1 MLKKIDKYVLKN
13 FLTLFVGTFV
23 ISIFILMMQFL
34 WKYIDDL
41 VGKGLEMDVLA
52 KFFFYAGETLV
63 SLALPLAILLASLIS
78 FGNMGER
85 LELLAMKAAGI
96 PLVRIMR
103 PIALFMVV
111 MTGVS
116 YYFQDYAAPYAQ
128 KMLFQMLYSVRQTSP
143 TIDIP
148 EGVFYDGID
157 GVNLYVK
164 EKDPETDMLYEVI
177 IYELSEGAANAHI
190 ILADSAMLETSADKQ
205 HLLLHLYSGEQF
217 ENLRT
222 NAMATNNVPYRRETF
237 VDKHFIIDFSTDFSM
252 TDNDFSQNAKT
263 KSMGNLLE
271 GVDSLQEYVDSTALA
286 YYDDMK
292 RGTLMV
298 SGFTKPHLNFI
309 HRRNRLVER
318 QQLVMSGQSNTNP
331 QQTLHS
337 DTIRV
342 DSLLFSNSLETVSK
356 KLGHF
361 FLRSKERQQE
371 DSLYT
376 VHQAE
381 ATKLLEERSKLTR
394 VDADSL
400 FATLKESRQSQIVH
414 NALQKASLA
423 ASDMEF
429 RAEMMKAIKRDLRMH
444 KIQFWQKITL
454 ALSCLVFFFIGAP
467 LGAIIRKGGMGMP
480 VVVAVVIFLFY
491 YIINSFGSN
500 LASAGTIPAW
510 LGMWFSTLVLAPIAY
525 YLTIKSN
532 NDSVVFNIDTYRNFF
547 RKVFGIKTKR
557 NIYRKEVIIRDPQ
570 YGAMGEELMAIAEM
584 AQVYRRTKH
593 LNRFPNY
600 IKLFFKTSPDDEVAT
615 ISQRLEHCVEEL
627 SNSKDRYVLNHLNV
641 FPILDPDAHV
651 APFKS
656 SKWNKAVGYFFPAG
670 VFFLFRIS
678 RFRRRLSRELK
689 TVMNTSKSIARR
701 CNELESETA
710 PKTMEGIAA
719 DRPDHS
725 DSMSDDGLV

>member
-1 MLKKIDKYVLKN
+1 MFKKIDKYVLKN
-13 FLTLFVGTFV
+13 FLTLFIGTFV

-34 WKYIDDL
+34 WKYVDDL
-41 VGKGLEMDVLA
+41 VGKGLEMSVLA

-103 PIALFMVV
+103 PIAIFMVI

-164 EKDPETDMLYEVI
+164 EKDPKTDMLYEVI

-205 HLLLHLYSGEQF
+205 HLLLHLYNGEQF

-222 NAMATNNVPYRRETF
+222 NAMQTNNVPYRRETF

-263 KSMGNLLE
+263 KSMGNLLD
-271 GVDSLQEYVDSTALA
+271 GIDSLAAYIDSTALA

-292 RGTLMV
+292 RGTLQV
-298 SGFTKPHLNFI
+298 SGFSKPQFNFT
-309 HRRNRLVER
+309 HRRNRMIER
-318 QQLVMSGQSNTNP
+318 QQLQIGQARP
-331 QQTLHS
+331 RPDRQQEY
-337 DTIRV
+337 
-342 DSLLFSNSLETVSK
+342 DSTAVKSAVRDWRQPAAWFEK
-356 KLGHF
+356 R
-361 FLRSKERQQE
+361 LRESRQE
-371 DSLYT
+371 DSLFEAK
-376 VHQAE
+376 QAE
-381 ATKLLEERSKLTR
+381 AKKVMEEREKMKRT
-394 VDADSL
+394 DADSL
-400 FATLKESRQSQIVH
+400 FESFQENRQANIIH
-414 NALQKASLA
+414 NALQKVTLA

-429 RAEMMKAIKRDLRMH
+429 RAEMMKSIKRDQRQH

-454 ALSCLVFFFIGAP
+454 AVACIVFFFIGAP

-500 LASAGTIPAW
+500 LASAGTIPPW
-510 LGMWFSTLVLAPIAY
+510 LGIWFSTLVLAPIAY
-525 YLTIKSN
+525 YLTVKSN

-557 NIYRKEVIIRDPQ
+557 NIYRKEVIISDPE
-570 YGAMGEELMAIAEM
+570 YGLMQEELLDVAGM
-584 AQVYRRTKH
+584 AQEYRRTKH

-600 IKLFFKTSPDDEVAT
+600 FRLFFRTEQDEEVEKL
-615 ISQRLEHCVEEL
+615 SQKLEHCVEEL
-627 SNSKDRYVLNHLNV
+627 SNSKDRHVLNHLNV
-641 FPILDPDAHV
+641 FPVLDPSAHI
-651 APFKS
+651 APFKN
-656 SKWNKAVGYFFPAG
+656 SKWNKAVGYFFPVG
-670 VFFLFRIS
+670 IIFLFRIS

-689 TVMNTSKSIARR
+689 TVMNTAKTISKR
-701 CNELESETA
+701 CGELCENAKKE
-710 PKTMEGIAA
+710 
-719 DRPDHS
+719 
-725 DSMSDDGLV
+725 

>member
-103 PIALFMVV
+103 PIAVFMVV

-164 EKDPETDMLYEVI
+164 EKDPKTDMLYEVI

-190 ILADSAMLETSADKQ
+190 ILADSAMLETSADKE
-205 HLLLHLYSGEQF
+205 HLLLHLFSGEQF

-263 KSMGNLLE
+263 KSMGSLLE

-298 SGFTKPHLNFI
+298 SGFTKAQLNFI
-309 HRRNRLVER
+309 HRRNRMVER
-318 QQLVMSGQSNTNP
+318 QHLVMNGHRPDTGRQMLRPDTVA
-331 QQTLHS
+331 S
-337 DTIRV
+337 DTTASAISALEQTSEQIRR
-342 DSLLFSNSLETVSK
+342 
-356 KLGHF
+356 F
-361 FLRSKERQQE
+361 FTRSKERQQE
-371 DSLYT
+371 DSLYAAT
-376 VHQAE
+376 QAE
-381 ATKLLEERSKLTR
+381 ASKVLAERAKLSR

-400 FATLKESRQSQIVH
+400 FQTMKENRQSQVVH
-414 NALQKASLA
+414 NALQKVSLA

-429 RAEMMKAIKRDLRMH
+429 RAEMMKAIQRDLRMH

-467 LGAIIRKGGMGMP
+467 LGAIIRQGGMGMP
-480 VVVAVVIFLFY
+480 VVVAVIIFIFY

-500 LASAGTIPAW
+500 LAHAGTIPVW

-557 NIYRKEVIIRDPQ
+557 SIFRKEVIIRDPQ
-570 YGAMGEELMAIAEM
+570 YGLMHDELLDIADK
-584 AQVYRRTKH
+584 AQAYRRTKH

-600 IKLFFKTSPDDEVAT
+600 IKLFFGSTHDDEVAA
-615 ISQRLEHCVEEL
+615 ISQKLEHCVEEL

-641 FPILDPDAHV
+641 FPILDADAHT

-656 SKWNKAVGYFFPAG
+656 PKWNKAVGYFFPAG
-670 VFFLFRIS
+670 VFFLFRVS

-689 TVMNTSKSIARR
+689 VVMNTAKSIAKR
-701 CNELESETA
+701 CEELEGDQPSVATSTWQTA
-710 PKTMEGIAA
+710 Q
-719 DRPDHS
+719 
-725 DSMSDDGLV
+725 DDGRENAKKE

>member
-13 FLTLFVGTFV
+13 FLTLFIGTFV

-34 WKYIDDL
+34 WKYVDDL
-41 VGKGLEMDVLA
+41 VGKGLEMSVLA

-103 PIALFMVV
+103 PIAIFMVI

-164 EKDPETDMLYEVI
+164 EKDPQTDMLYEVI

-205 HLLLHLYSGEQF
+205 HLLLHLYNGEQF

-222 NAMATNNVPYRRETF
+222 NAMQTNNVPYRRETF

-263 KSMGNLLE
+263 KSMGNLLD
-271 GVDSLQEYVDSTALA
+271 GIDSLAAYIDSTALA

-292 RGTLMV
+292 RGTLQV
-298 SGFTKPHLNFI
+298 SGFSKSQFNFT
-309 HRRNRLVER
+309 HSRNRMIER
-318 QQLVMSGQSNTNP
+318 QQLQ
-331 QQTLHS
+331 
-337 DTIRV
+337 IRQARHRPDRQLEF
-342 DSLLFSNSLETVSK
+342 DSTEVKSAVRDWRQPAAWFEK
-356 KLGHF
+356 R
-361 FLRSKERQQE
+361 LRESRQE
-371 DSLYT
+371 DSLFEAK
-376 VHQAE
+376 QAE
-381 ATKLLEERSKLTR
+381 AKKVMEEREKMKRT
-394 VDADSL
+394 DADSL
-400 FATLKESRQSQIVH
+400 FESFKENRQANIIH
-414 NALQKASLA
+414 NALQKVTLA

-429 RAEMMKAIKRDLRMH
+429 RAEMMKSIKRDQRQH

-454 ALSCLVFFFIGAP
+454 AVACIVFFFIGAP

-500 LASAGTIPAW
+500 LASAGTIPPW
-510 LGMWFSTLVLAPIAY
+510 LGIWFSTLVLAPIAY
-525 YLTIKSN
+525 YLTVKSN

-547 RKVFGIKTKR
+547 RKVLGTKIKR
-557 NIYRKEVIIRDPQ
+557 NIYRKEVIISDPDYASMQ
-570 YGAMGEELMAIAEM
+570 GELLSVAEM
-584 AQVYRRTKH
+584 SQEYRRTKH

-600 IKLFFKTSPDDEVAT
+600 FRLFFQTETDEEVEK
-615 ISQRLEHCVEEL
+615 ISNKLEHCVEEL
-627 SNSKDRYVLNHLNV
+627 SNSKDRHVLNHLNV
-641 FPILDPDAHV
+641 FPVLDTAAHI
-651 APFKS
+651 APFKN
-656 SKWNKAVGYFFPAG
+656 SKWNKAVGYFFPVG
-670 VFFLFRIS
+670 IVFLFRIS
-678 RFRRRLSRELK
+678 RFRRRLSHELK
-689 TVMNTSKSIARR
+689 TVMNTAKTISKR
-701 CNELESETA
+701 CGELCENAKKE
-710 PKTMEGIAA
+710 
-719 DRPDHS
+719 
-725 DSMSDDGLV
+725 

>member
-103 PIALFMVV
+103 PIAVFMVV

-164 EKDPETDMLYEVI
+164 EKDPKTDMLYEVI

-190 ILADSAMLETSADKQ
+190 ILADSAMLETSADKE
-205 HLLLHLYSGEQF
+205 HLLLHLFSGEQF

-263 KSMGNLLE
+263 KSMGSLLE

-298 SGFTKPHLNFI
+298 SGFTKAQLNFI
-309 HRRNRLVER
+309 HRRNRMVER
-318 QQLVMSGQSNTNP
+318 QHLVMNGHRPDAGRRMLSPDTVA
-331 QQTLHS
+331 S
-337 DTIRV
+337 DTTASALSALERTSEQIRR
-342 DSLLFSNSLETVSK
+342 
-356 KLGHF
+356 F
-361 FLRSKERQQE
+361 FTRSKERQQE
-371 DSLYT
+371 DSLYAAT
-376 VHQAE
+376 QAE
-381 ATKLLEERSKLTR
+381 ASKVLAERAKLSR

-400 FATLKESRQSQIVH
+400 FQTMKENRQSQVVH
-414 NALQKASLA
+414 NALQKVSLA

-500 LASAGTIPAW
+500 LASAGTIPPW
-510 LGMWFSTLVLAPIAY
+510 IGMWFSTIVLAPIAY

-557 NIYRKEVIIRDPQ
+557 NIYRKEVIISDPQ
-570 YGAMGEELMAIAEM
+570 YGAMGEELLSIADM
-584 AQVYRRTKH
+584 AQEYRRTKH

-600 IKLFFKTSPDDEVAT
+600 IKLFFKGGQEDEVAA
-615 ISQRLEHCVEEL
+615 ISQKLEHCVEEL

-641 FPILDPDAHV
+641 FPILDPSAHI

-656 SKWNKAVGYFFPAG
+656 EKWNKAVGYFFPAG

-689 TVMNTSKSIARR
+689 TVMNTAKSIARR
-701 CNELESETA
+701 CAELEAEAT
-710 PKTMEGIAA
+710 PKM
-719 DRPDHS
+719 
-725 DSMSDDGLV
+725 

>member
-13 FLTLFVGTFV
+13 FLMLFLGTFV

-41 VGKGLEMDVLA
+41 VGKGLDMDVLA

-103 PIALFMVV
+103 PIAIFMVV
-111 MTGVS
+111 MTAVS

-164 EKDPETDMLYEVI
+164 EKDPKTDMLYEVI
-177 IYELSEGAANAHI
+177 IYELSEGASNAHI

-222 NAMATNNVPYRRETF
+222 NAMVTNNVPYRRETF

-271 GVDSLQEYVDSTALA
+271 GIDSLNQYVDSTAIA

-298 SGFTKPHLNFI
+298 SGFTKAQFNFI
-309 HRRNRLVER
+309 HRRNRAIER
-318 QQLVMSGQSNTNP
+318 QRLMLDDNRIGPKANLVATADSTKEMSDSASVHTN
-331 QQTLHS
+331 
-337 DTIRV
+337 
-342 DSLLFSNSLETVSK
+342 DSLK
-356 KLGHF
+356 KTSAELQ
-361 FLRSKERQQE
+361 KEEMRIMRME
-371 DSLYT
+371 DSLYHST
-376 VHQAE
+376 EEEIAKV
-381 ATKLLEERSKLTR
+381 LEERRKTPR
-394 VDADSL
+394 VDLDSL
-400 FATLKESRQSQIVH
+400 FSTLKENRQSVVVH
-414 NALQKASLA
+414 NALQKVSLA

-429 RAEMMKAIKRDLRMH
+429 RAEMMKAIKRDLRQH

-491 YIINSFGSN
+491 YIVNSFGSN
-500 LASAGTIPAW
+500 LAAAGTIPPW
-510 LGMWFSTLVLAPIAY
+510 LGMWFSTLVLTPIAY
-525 YLTIKSN
+525 YLTVKSN

-557 NIYRKEVIIRDPQ
+557 NIYRKEVIIRDPL
-570 YGAMGEELMAIAEM
+570 YGKMKDELLTLANM
-584 AQVYRRTKH
+584 AQEYRRNKH

-600 IKLFFKTSPDDEVAT
+600 FKLFFKQSHDDEVES
-615 ISQRLEHCVEEL
+615 ISQKLEECVEEL
-627 SNSKDRYVLNHLNV
+627 SNSKDRFILNHLNV
-641 FPILDPDAHV
+641 FPVLDVDAHT

-656 SKWNKAVGYFFPAG
+656 TKWNKAVGYFFPLG
-670 VFFLFRIS
+670 IVFLFRVS
-678 RFRRRLSRELK
+678 RFRRRLSKELK
-689 TVMNTSKSIARR
+689 TVMNNAKTISKR
-701 CNELESETA
+701 CAELETS
-710 PKTMEGIAA
+710 
-719 DRPDHS
+719 
-725 DSMSDDGLV
+725 

>member
-41 VGKGLEMDVLA
+41 VGKGLEVDVLA

-103 PIALFMVV
+103 PIAVFMVL

-157 GVNLYVK
+157 GVNLYVR
-164 EKDPETDMLYEVI
+164 EKDPKTDMLYEVI
-177 IYELSEGAANAHI
+177 IYELSDGAANAHI
-190 ILADSAMLETSADKQ
+190 ILADSAMLETSADKE
-205 HLLLHLYSGEQF
+205 HLLLHLFSGEQF

-222 NAMATNNVPYRRETF
+222 NAMVTNNVPYRRETF

-298 SGFTKPHLNFI
+298 SGFTKSHLNFI
-309 HRRNRLVER
+309 HRRNRMIER
-318 QQLVMSGQSNTNP
+318 QYLSMTNQLAGPERRVLSPDTVPSDSISVFGSFEKTSRL
-331 QQTLHS
+331 LH
-337 DTIRV
+337 RY
-342 DSLLFSNSLETVSK
+342 
-356 KLGHF
+356 

-371 DSLYT
+371 DSLFT
-376 VHQAE
+376 SMQAE
-381 ATKLLEERSKLTR
+381 ASKLMEERAKLSHT
-394 VDADSL
+394 DADSL
-400 FATLKESRQSQIVH
+400 FMTMKETRQSQVVH
-414 NALQKASLA
+414 NALQKVSLA

-467 LGAIIRKGGMGMP
+467 LGAIIRKGGLGMP
-480 VVVAVVIFLFY
+480 VVVAVIIFIFY
-491 YIINSFGSN
+491 YIINSFGQN
-500 LASAGTIPAW
+500 LAHAGSIPVW
-510 LGMWFSTLVLAPIAY
+510 LGMWFSTMVLAPIAY

-532 NDSVVFNIDTYRNFF
+532 NDSVVFNIDTYRIFF

-557 NIYRKEVIIRDPQ
+557 SIYRKEVIIRDPQ
-570 YGAMGEELMAIAEM
+570 YGRMHDELLDIADK
-584 AQVYRRTKH
+584 AQTYRRTKH

-600 IKLFFKTSPDDEVAT
+600 IKLFFGGGHDDEVAA
-615 ISQRLEHCVEEL
+615 ISQKLEHCVEEL
-627 SNSKDRYVLNHLNV
+627 SNSKDRYVLNHLNL
-641 FPILDPDAHV
+641 FPILDTDAHT

-656 SKWNKAVGYFFPAG
+656 AKWNKAVGYFFPAG

-689 TVMNTSKSIARR
+689 VVMNTAKSIAKR
-701 CNELESETA
+701 CEELSDGQLPKATSDLQTDKGGETENT
-710 PKTMEGIAA
+710 KN
-719 DRPDHS
+719 
-725 DSMSDDGLV
+725 

>member
-34 WKYIDDL
+34 WKYVDDL

-103 PIALFMVV
+103 PIAVFMVI

-148 EGVFYDGID
+148 EGAFYDGID

-164 EKDPETDMLYEVI
+164 EKDPKTGMLYEVI

-190 ILADSAMLETSADKQ
+190 ILADSALLETSADKE

-263 KSMGNLLE
+263 KSMGSLLE

-298 SGFTKPHLNFI
+298 SGFTKAQLNFI

-318 QQLVMSGQSNTNP
+318 EQLAVLGVREKRPHSAFLTDSARTDSVKP
-331 QQTLHS
+331 VKTL
-337 DTIRV
+337 DKEAEKR
-342 DSLLFSNSLETVSK
+342 
-356 KLGHF
+356 KLD
-361 FLRSKERQQE
+361 RERKQE

-376 VHQAE
+376 AHQAE
-381 ATKLLEERSKLTR
+381 AAKLLEERAKLTL

-400 FATLKESRQSQIVH
+400 FSTMKEGRQAQVVH
-414 NALQKASLA
+414 NALQKVSLA

-491 YIINSFGSN
+491 YIVNSFGSN
-500 LASAGTIPAW
+500 LASAGTIPPW
-510 LGMWFSTLVLAPIAY
+510 IGMWFSTIVLAPIAY

-557 NIYRKEVIIRDPQ
+557 NIYRKEVIISDPQ
-570 YGAMGEELMAIAEM
+570 YGAMGEELLSIADM
-584 AQVYRRTKH
+584 AQEYRRTKH

-600 IKLFFKTSPDDEVAT
+600 IKLFFKGGQEDEVAA
-615 ISQRLEHCVEEL
+615 ISQKLEHCVEEL

-641 FPILDPDAHV
+641 FPILDPSAHI

-656 SKWNKAVGYFFPAG
+656 EKWNKAVGYFFPAG

-689 TVMNTSKSIARR
+689 TVMNTAKSIARR
-701 CNELESETA
+701 CAELEAEAT
-710 PKTMEGIAA
+710 PKM
-719 DRPDHS
+719 
-725 DSMSDDGLV
+725 

>member
-34 WKYIDDL
+34 WKYVDDL
-41 VGKGLEMDVLA
+41 VGKGLDMDVLA

-103 PIALFMVV
+103 PIAVFMVI

-148 EGVFYDGID
+148 EGAFYDGID

-164 EKDPETDMLYEVI
+164 EKDPKTGMLYEVI

-190 ILADSAMLETSADKQ
+190 ILADSALLETSADKE

-263 KSMGNLLE
+263 KSMGSLLE

-298 SGFTKPHLNFI
+298 SGFTKAQLNFI

-318 QQLVMSGQSNTNP
+318 EQLAVLGVREKRPHSAFLTDSARTDSVKP
-331 QQTLHS
+331 VKTL
-337 DTIRV
+337 DKEAEKR
-342 DSLLFSNSLETVSK
+342 
-356 KLGHF
+356 KLD
-361 FLRSKERQQE
+361 RERKQE

-376 VHQAE
+376 AHQAE
-381 ATKLLEERSKLTR
+381 AAKLLEERAKLTL

-400 FATLKESRQSQIVH
+400 FSTMKEGRQAQVVH
-414 NALQKASLA
+414 NALQKVSLA

-491 YIINSFGSN
+491 YIVNSFGSN
-500 LASAGTIPAW
+500 LASAGTIPPW
-510 LGMWFSTLVLAPIAY
+510 IGMWFSTIVLAPIAY

-557 NIYRKEVIIRDPQ
+557 NIYRKEVIISDPQ
-570 YGAMGEELMAIAEM
+570 YGAMGEELLSIADM
-584 AQVYRRTKH
+584 AQEYRRTKH

-600 IKLFFKTSPDDEVAT
+600 IKLFFKGGQEDEVAA
-615 ISQRLEHCVEEL
+615 ISQKLEHCVEEL

-641 FPILDPDAHV
+641 FPILDPSAHI

-656 SKWNKAVGYFFPAG
+656 EKWNKAVGYFFPAG

-689 TVMNTSKSIARR
+689 TVMNTAKSIARR
-701 CNELESETA
+701 CAELEAEAT
-710 PKTMEGIAA
+710 PKM
-719 DRPDHS
+719 
-725 DSMSDDGLV
+725 

>member
-1 MLKKIDKYVLKN
+1 MFKKIDKYVLKN
-13 FLTLFVGTFV
+13 FLTLFIGTFV

-34 WKYIDDL
+34 WKYVDDL
-41 VGKGLEMDVLA
+41 VGKGLEMSVLA

-103 PIALFMVV
+103 PIAIFMVI

-164 EKDPETDMLYEVI
+164 EKDPKTDMLYEVI

-205 HLLLHLYSGEQF
+205 HLLLHLYNGEQF

-222 NAMATNNVPYRRETF
+222 NAMQTNNVPYRRETF

-263 KSMGNLLE
+263 KSMGNLLD
-271 GVDSLQEYVDSTALA
+271 GIDSLAAYIDSTALA

-292 RGTLMV
+292 RGTLQV
-298 SGFTKPHLNFI
+298 SGFSKPQFNFT
-309 HRRNRLVER
+309 HRRNRMIER
-318 QQLVMSGQSNTNP
+318 QQLQIGQARP
-331 QQTLHS
+331 RPDRQQEY
-337 DTIRV
+337 
-342 DSLLFSNSLETVSK
+342 DSTAVKSAVRDWRQPAAWFEK
-356 KLGHF
+356 R
-361 FLRSKERQQE
+361 LRESRQE
-371 DSLYT
+371 DSLFEAK
-376 VHQAE
+376 QAE
-381 ATKLLEERSKLTR
+381 AKKVMEEREKMKRT
-394 VDADSL
+394 DADSL
-400 FATLKESRQSQIVH
+400 FESFQENRQANIIH
-414 NALQKASLA
+414 NALQKVTLA

-429 RAEMMKAIKRDLRMH
+429 RAEMMKSIKRDQRQH

-454 ALSCLVFFFIGAP
+454 AVACIVFFFIGAP

-500 LASAGTIPAW
+500 LASAGTIPPW
-510 LGMWFSTLVLAPIAY
+510 LGIWFSTLVLAPIAY
-525 YLTIKSN
+525 YLTVKSN

-557 NIYRKEVIIRDPQ
+557 NIYRKEVIISDPE
-570 YGAMGEELMAIAEM
+570 YGLMQEELLDVAGM
-584 AQVYRRTKH
+584 AQEYRRTKH

-600 IKLFFKTSPDDEVAT
+600 FRLFFRTEQDEEVEKL
-615 ISQRLEHCVEEL
+615 SQKLEHCVEEL
-627 SNSKDRYVLNHLNV
+627 SNSKDRHVLNHLNV
-641 FPILDPDAHV
+641 FPVLDPTAHI
-651 APFKS
+651 APFKN
-656 SKWNKAVGYFFPAG
+656 SKWNKAVGYFFPVG
-670 VFFLFRIS
+670 IIFLFRIS

-689 TVMNTSKSIARR
+689 TVMNTAKTISKR
-701 CNELESETA
+701 CGELCENAKKE
-710 PKTMEGIAA
+710 
-719 DRPDHS
+719 
-725 DSMSDDGLV
+725 

>member
-13 FLTLFVGTFV
+13 FLMLFLGTFV

-41 VGKGLEMDVLA
+41 VGKGLDMDVLA

-103 PIALFMVV
+103 PIAIFMVV
-111 MTGVS
+111 MTAVS

-164 EKDPETDMLYEVI
+164 EKDPKTDMLYEVI
-177 IYELSEGAANAHI
+177 IYELSEGASNAHI

-222 NAMATNNVPYRRETF
+222 NAMVTNNVPYRRETF

-271 GVDSLQEYVDSTALA
+271 GIDSLNQYVDSTAIA

-298 SGFTKPHLNFI
+298 SGFTKAQFNFI
-309 HRRNRLVER
+309 HRRNRAIER
-318 QQLVMSGQSNTNP
+318 QRLMLDDNRIGPKANLVATADSTKEMSDSASVHTN
-331 QQTLHS
+331 
-337 DTIRV
+337 
-342 DSLLFSNSLETVSK
+342 DSLK
-356 KLGHF
+356 KTSAELQ
-361 FLRSKERQQE
+361 KEEMRIMRME
-371 DSLYT
+371 DSLYHST
-376 VHQAE
+376 EEEIAKV
-381 ATKLLEERSKLTR
+381 LEERRKTPR
-394 VDADSL
+394 VDLDSL
-400 FATLKESRQSQIVH
+400 FSTLKENRQSVVVH
-414 NALQKASLA
+414 NALQKVSLA

-429 RAEMMKAIKRDLRMH
+429 RAEMMKAIKRDLRQH

-491 YIINSFGSN
+491 YIVNSFGSN
-500 LASAGTIPAW
+500 LAAAGTIPPW
-510 LGMWFSTLVLAPIAY
+510 LGMWFSTLVLTPIAY
-525 YLTIKSN
+525 YLTVKSN

-557 NIYRKEVIIRDPQ
+557 NIYRKEVIIRDPL
-570 YGAMGEELMAIAEM
+570 YGKMKDELLTLANM
-584 AQVYRRTKH
+584 AQEYRRNKH

-600 IKLFFKTSPDDEVAT
+600 FKLFFKQSHDDEVES
-615 ISQRLEHCVEEL
+615 ISQKLEECVEEL
-627 SNSKDRYVLNHLNV
+627 SNSKDRFILNHLNV
-641 FPILDPDAHV
+641 FPVLDVDAHT

-656 SKWNKAVGYFFPAG
+656 TKWNKAVGYFFPLG
-670 VFFLFRIS
+670 IVFLFRVS
-678 RFRRRLSRELK
+678 RFRRRLSKELK
-689 TVMNTSKSIARR
+689 TVMNNAKTISKR
-701 CNELESETA
+701 CAELEAS
-710 PKTMEGIAA
+710 
-719 DRPDHS
+719 
-725 DSMSDDGLV
+725 

>member
-1 MLKKIDKYVLKN
+1 MFKKIDKYVLKN
-13 FLTLFVGTFV
+13 FLTLFIGTFV

-34 WKYIDDL
+34 WKYVDDL
-41 VGKGLEMDVLA
+41 VGKGLEMSVLA

-103 PIALFMVV
+103 PIAIFMVI

-164 EKDPETDMLYEVI
+164 EKDPKTDMLYEVI

-205 HLLLHLYSGEQF
+205 HLLLHLYNGEQF

-222 NAMATNNVPYRRETF
+222 NAMQTNNVPYRRETF

-263 KSMGNLLE
+263 KSMGNLLD
-271 GVDSLQEYVDSTALA
+271 GIDSLAAYIDSTALA

-292 RGTLMV
+292 RGTLQV
-298 SGFTKPHLNFI
+298 SGFSKPQFNFT
-309 HRRNRLVER
+309 HRRNRMIER
-318 QQLVMSGQSNTNP
+318 QQLQIGQARP
-331 QQTLHS
+331 RPDRQQEY
-337 DTIRV
+337 
-342 DSLLFSNSLETVSK
+342 DSTAVKSAVRDWRQPAAWFEK
-356 KLGHF
+356 R
-361 FLRSKERQQE
+361 LRESRQE
-371 DSLYT
+371 DSLFEAK
-376 VHQAE
+376 QAE
-381 ATKLLEERSKLTR
+381 AKKVMEEREKMKRT
-394 VDADSL
+394 DADSL
-400 FATLKESRQSQIVH
+400 FESFQENRQANIIH
-414 NALQKASLA
+414 NALQKVTLA

-429 RAEMMKAIKRDLRMH
+429 RAEMMKSIKRDQRQH

-454 ALSCLVFFFIGAP
+454 AVACIVFFFIGAP

-500 LASAGTIPAW
+500 LASAGTIPPW
-510 LGMWFSTLVLAPIAY
+510 LGIWFSTLVLAPIAY
-525 YLTIKSN
+525 YLTVKSN

-557 NIYRKEVIIRDPQ
+557 NIYRKEVIISDPE
-570 YGAMGEELMAIAEM
+570 YGLMQQELLDVAGM
-584 AQVYRRTKH
+584 AQEYRRTKH

-600 IKLFFKTSPDDEVAT
+600 FRLFFRTEQDEEVEKL
-615 ISQRLEHCVEEL
+615 SQKLEHCVEEL
-627 SNSKDRYVLNHLNV
+627 SNSKDRHVLNHLNV
-641 FPILDPDAHV
+641 FPVLDPSAHI
-651 APFKS
+651 APFKN
-656 SKWNKAVGYFFPAG
+656 SKWNKAVGYFFPVG
-670 VFFLFRIS
+670 IIFLFRIS

-689 TVMNTSKSIARR
+689 TVMNTAKTISKR
-701 CNELESETA
+701 CGELCENAKKE
-710 PKTMEGIAA
+710 
-719 DRPDHS
+719 
-725 DSMSDDGLV
+725 

>member
-41 VGKGLEMDVLA
+41 VGKGLEVDVLA

-103 PIALFMVV
+103 PIAVFMVI

-116 YYFQDYAAPYAQ
+116 YYFQDFAAPYAQ

-164 EKDPETDMLYEVI
+164 EKDPKTDMLYEVI
-177 IYELSEGAANAHI
+177 IYELSDGAANAHI
-190 ILADSAMLETSADKQ
+190 ILADSALLETSADKE

-217 ENLRT
+217 ENLRS
-222 NAMATNNVPYRRETF
+222 NAMVTNNVPYRRETF

-263 KSMGNLLE
+263 KSMVSLLK
-271 GVDSLQEYVDSTALA
+271 GIDSLEVYVDSTAMA
-286 YYDDMK
+286 YYADMK
-292 RGTLMV
+292 RGSLMV
-298 SGFTKPHLNFI
+298 SGFTKSQFDFV
-309 HRRNRLVER
+309 HRRNRMIER
-318 QQLVMSGQSNTNP
+318 EQLAVASQRDARAARAREPELTTGD
-331 QQTLHS
+331 TLDKS
-337 DTIRV
+337 SPLDRKRLI
-342 DSLLFSNSLETVSK
+342 EIP
-356 KLGHF
+356 
-361 FLRSKERQQE
+361 FLRNAKERRLE
-371 DSLYT
+371 DSIFQ
-376 VHQAE
+376 VHQEE
-381 ATKLLEERSKLTR
+381 AAKVMEERAKLTR
-394 VDADSL
+394 IDLDSL
-400 FATLKESRQSQIVH
+400 FDTMKENRQAQVIH
-414 NALQKASLA
+414 NALQKVSLA
-423 ASDMEF
+423 ASDMEY
-429 RAEMMKAIKRDLRMH
+429 RTEMMKAVKRELRQH

-480 VVVAVVIFLFY
+480 VVVAVVIFIFY
-491 YIINSFGSN
+491 YIVNSFGSN
-500 LASAGTIPAW
+500 LASAGTIPPW
-510 LGMWFSTLVLAPIAY
+510 LGIWFSTLVLAPIAY

-547 RKVFGIKTKR
+547 RKVLGTKTKR
-557 NIYRKEVIIRDPQ
+557 NVYRKEVIIRDPQ
-570 YGAMGEELMAIAEM
+570 YGEMGQELLSVADM
-584 AQVYRRTKH
+584 AQQYRRESH

-600 IKLFFKTSPDDEVAT
+600 LRLFFHNESDDQVEH
-615 ISQRLEHCVEEL
+615 ISRRLEHCVDEL
-627 SNSKDRYVLNHLNV
+627 SNSKDRFVLNHLNV
-641 FPILDPDAHV
+641 FPILDPDAHT

-656 SKWNKAVGYFFPAG
+656 PKWNKAVGYFFPLG
-670 VFFLFRIS
+670 IFFLFRVS

-689 TVMNTSKSIARR
+689 TISNTARTVAKRCVELQEGANASVNPTLRHGLGETPEIAK
-701 CNELESETA
+701 NE
-710 PKTMEGIAA
+710 
-719 DRPDHS
+719 
-725 DSMSDDGLV
+725 

>member
-1 MLKKIDKYVLKN
+1 MFKKIDKYVLKN
-13 FLTLFVGTFV
+13 FLTLFIGTFV

-34 WKYIDDL
+34 WKYVDDL
-41 VGKGLEMDVLA
+41 VGKGLEMSVLA

-103 PIALFMVV
+103 PIAIFMVI

-164 EKDPETDMLYEVI
+164 EKDPKTDMLYEVI

-205 HLLLHLYSGEQF
+205 HLLLHLYNGEQF

-222 NAMATNNVPYRRETF
+222 NAMQTNNVPYRRETF

-263 KSMGNLLE
+263 KSMGNLLD
-271 GVDSLQEYVDSTALA
+271 GIDSLAAYIDSTALA

-292 RGTLMV
+292 RGTLQV
-298 SGFTKPHLNFI
+298 SGFSKPQFNFT
-309 HRRNRLVER
+309 HRRNRMIER
-318 QQLVMSGQSNTNP
+318 QQLQIGQARP
-331 QQTLHS
+331 RPDRQQEY
-337 DTIRV
+337 
-342 DSLLFSNSLETVSK
+342 DSTAVKSAVRDWRQPAAWFEK
-356 KLGHF
+356 R
-361 FLRSKERQQE
+361 LRESRQE
-371 DSLYT
+371 DSLFEAK
-376 VHQAE
+376 QAE
-381 ATKLLEERSKLTR
+381 AKKVMEERAKMKRT
-394 VDADSL
+394 DADSL
-400 FATLKESRQSQIVH
+400 FDSFKENRQANIIH
-414 NALQKASLA
+414 NALQTVTLA
-423 ASDMEF
+423 ASDREF
-429 RAEMMKAIKRDLRMH
+429 RAEMMKSIKRDQRQH

-454 ALSCLVFFFIGAP
+454 AVACIVFFFIGAP

-480 VVVAVVIFLFY
+480 VVVAVIIFLFY

-500 LASAGTIPAW
+500 LASAGTIPPW
-510 LGMWFSTLVLAPIAY
+510 LGIWFSTIVLAPIAY
-525 YLTIKSN
+525 YLTVKSN

-547 RKVFGIKTKR
+547 RKVLGTKIKR
-557 NIYRKEVIIRDPQ
+557 NIYRKEVIISDPDYASMQ
-570 YGAMGEELMAIAEM
+570 GELLSVADM
-584 AQVYRRTKH
+584 AQEYRRTKH

-600 IKLFFKTSPDDEVAT
+600 FRLFVRTEHDEEVAK
-615 ISQRLEHCVEEL
+615 ISDKLEHCVEEL
-627 SNSKDRYVLNHLNV
+627 SNSKDRHVLNHLNV
-641 FPILDPDAHV
+641 FPVLDPSAHI
-651 APFKS
+651 APFKN
-656 SKWNKAVGYFFPAG
+656 SKWNKVVGYFFPVG
-670 VFFLFRIS
+670 IVFLFRIS
-678 RFRRRLSRELK
+678 RFRRRLSHELK
-689 TVMNTSKSIARR
+689 TVMNTAKTISKR
-701 CNELESETA
+701 CGELCENAKKE
-710 PKTMEGIAA
+710 
-719 DRPDHS
+719 
-725 DSMSDDGLV
+725 

>member
-1 MLKKIDKYVLKN
+1 MFKKIDKYVLKN
-13 FLTLFVGTFV
+13 FLTLFIGTFV

-34 WKYIDDL
+34 WKYVDDL
-41 VGKGLEMDVLA
+41 VGKGLEMSVLA

-103 PIALFMVV
+103 PIAIFMVI

-164 EKDPETDMLYEVI
+164 EKDPKTDMLYEVI

-205 HLLLHLYSGEQF
+205 HLLLHLYNGEQF

-222 NAMATNNVPYRRETF
+222 NAMQTNNVPYRRETF

-263 KSMGNLLE
+263 KSMGNLLD
-271 GVDSLQEYVDSTALA
+271 GIDSLAAYIDSTALA

-292 RGTLMV
+292 RGTLQV
-298 SGFTKPHLNFI
+298 SGFTKPQFNFT
-309 HRRNRLVER
+309 HRRNRMIER
-318 QQLVMSGQSNTNP
+318 QQLQIGQARP
-331 QQTLHS
+331 RPDRQQEY
-337 DTIRV
+337 
-342 DSLLFSNSLETVSK
+342 DSTAVKSAVRDWRQPAAWFEK
-356 KLGHF
+356 R
-361 FLRSKERQQE
+361 LRESRQE
-371 DSLYT
+371 DSLFEAK
-376 VHQAE
+376 QAE
-381 ATKLLEERSKLTR
+381 AKKVMEEREKMKRT
-394 VDADSL
+394 DADSL
-400 FATLKESRQSQIVH
+400 FESFQENRQANIIH
-414 NALQKASLA
+414 NALQKVTLA

-429 RAEMMKAIKRDLRMH
+429 RAEMMKSIKRDQRQH

-454 ALSCLVFFFIGAP
+454 AVACIVFFFIGAP

-500 LASAGTIPAW
+500 LASAGTIPPW
-510 LGMWFSTLVLAPIAY
+510 LGIWFSTLVLAPIAY
-525 YLTIKSN
+525 YLTVKSN

-557 NIYRKEVIIRDPQ
+557 NIYRKEVIISDPE
-570 YGAMGEELMAIAEM
+570 YGLMQQELLDVAGM
-584 AQVYRRTKH
+584 AQEYRRTKH

-600 IKLFFKTSPDDEVAT
+600 FRLFFRTEQDEEVEKL
-615 ISQRLEHCVEEL
+615 SQKLEHCVEEL
-627 SNSKDRYVLNHLNV
+627 SNSKDRHVLNHLNV
-641 FPILDPDAHV
+641 FPVLDPSAHI
-651 APFKS
+651 APFKN
-656 SKWNKAVGYFFPAG
+656 SKWNKAVGYFFPVG
-670 VFFLFRIS
+670 IIFLFRIS

-689 TVMNTSKSIARR
+689 TVMNTAKTISKR
-701 CNELESETA
+701 CGELCENAKKE
-710 PKTMEGIAA
+710 
-719 DRPDHS
+719 
-725 DSMSDDGLV
+725 

>member
-1 MLKKIDKYVLKN
+1 
-13 FLTLFVGTFV
+13 
-23 ISIFILMMQFL
+23 MQFL

-103 PIALFMVV
+103 PIAVFMVV

-164 EKDPETDMLYEVI
+164 EKDPKTDMLYEVI

-190 ILADSAMLETSADKQ
+190 ILADSAMLETSADKE
-205 HLLLHLYSGEQF
+205 HLLLHLFSGEQF

-263 KSMGNLLE
+263 KSMGSLLE

-298 SGFTKPHLNFI
+298 SGFTKAQLNFI
-309 HRRNRLVER
+309 HRRNRMVER
-318 QQLVMSGQSNTNP
+318 QHLVMNGHRPDAGRRMLRPDTVA
-331 QQTLHS
+331 S
-337 DTIRV
+337 DTTASALSALERTSEQIRR
-342 DSLLFSNSLETVSK
+342 
-356 KLGHF
+356 F
-361 FLRSKERQQE
+361 FTRSKERQQE
-371 DSLYT
+371 DSLYAAT
-376 VHQAE
+376 QAE
-381 ATKLLEERSKLTR
+381 ASKVLAERAKLSR

-400 FATLKESRQSQIVH
+400 FQTMKENRQSQVVH
-414 NALQKASLA
+414 NALQKVSLA

-429 RAEMMKAIKRDLRMH
+429 RAEMMKAIQRDLRMH
-444 KIQFWQKITL
+444 EIQFWQKITL

-480 VVVAVVIFLFY
+480 VVVAVIIFIFY

-500 LASAGTIPAW
+500 LAHAGTIPVW

-532 NDSVVFNIDTYRNFF
+532 NDSVVFNIDTYRNLF
-547 RKVFGIKTKR
+547 RKVLGIKTKR
-557 NIYRKEVIIRDPQ
+557 SIFRKEVIIRDPQ
-570 YGAMGEELMAIAEM
+570 YGLMHDELLDIADK
-584 AQVYRRTKH
+584 AQAYRRTKH

-600 IKLFFKTSPDDEVAT
+600 IKLFFGSTHDDEVAA
-615 ISQRLEHCVEEL
+615 ISQKLEHCVEEL

-641 FPILDPDAHV
+641 FPILDADAHT

-656 SKWNKAVGYFFPAG
+656 PKWNKAVGYFFPAG
-670 VFFLFRIS
+670 VFFLFRVS

-689 TVMNTSKSIARR
+689 VVMNTAKSIAKR
-701 CNELESETA
+701 CEELEGDQPSVATSTWQTA
-710 PKTMEGIAA
+710 Q
-719 DRPDHS
+719 
-725 DSMSDDGLV
+725 DDGRENAKKE